1 MEYTPADALNTFV
14 NSGIDTLVL
23 GNYLVERP

>member
-1 MEYTPADALNTFV
+1 MRKVATANVLNTFR

-23 GNYLVERP
+23 GNYWRKK